1 MAGKEQSL
9 KKYPESY
16 TVLDIETTGFSSQKD
31 SIIELSAIRVVDNKV
46 TEEFSELVNP
56 ECYVSSYITK
66 LTGISLQML
75 YSAQK
80 IPVVL
85 ENFIEFVSDDIII
98 GHNVTFD
105 INFLNRNKQLY
116 FNSGFDNDYVD
127 TLKIARKFLPQLKS
141 HKLGV
146 IAQYFNFNTDG
157 MHRGLKDCIVTN
169 LCYQK
174 FLQMYKEQQMIQTN
188 ALGLK
193 L

>member
-80 IPVVL
+80 TPVVL

-174 FLQMYKEQQMIQTN
+174 FLQIYKEQQMIQTN